1 MEFTAPTIENSFDPV
16 AYGLIRWSN
25 SSKAL
30 SGEAI
35 GCKLPTK
42 NVFKIVIKI
51 INTSKQFFFKI
62 RTQRSRTNKHLMN
75 AGHDM

>member
-1 MEFTAPTIENSFDPV
+1 MELTAPTVENSFDPV

-42 NVFKIVIKI
+42 NVFETVMKI
-51 INTSKQFFFKI
+51 INASKQFFLEK
-62 RTQRSRTNKHLMN
+62 NKNTVQPHV
-75 AGHDM
+75 